1 MPDTIENELA
11 VLERGLTAL
20 RVEYE
25 RFFTGDLKKPPVQTK
40 KRIEDLFRRLEDV
53 HVDRAADRFR
63 LQNLQSR
70 FSSLTELW
78 EKRLLQ
84 REQGK
89 LVPAR
94 PAPPPSRE
102 EAAPAPGRD
111 AEASASVS
119 RKGRVDLM
127 PIFERFCDARR
138 ALGEDVS
145 RLKYER
151 FEELL
156 KKQAAAIR
164 KETGASRL
172 VFEVLTVEGKRP
184 PRRPPGHPERK
195 PMRRFLAAGAAA
207 LLLAAGP
214 MAGKDVYKAF
224 LSPEVPHHRAI
235 QEILAQIEAHPDDAS
250 LFNDLGCLVAW
261 DGFWRDAL
269 RNFETAAKLDPADTR
284 PMFNAG
290 IVYAYKGEWGNAQ
303 ERVPRG
309 REARAGELGRMVDA
323 RLRRGAA
330 GPSAVRRRCLSDVA
344 PDGHVALRR
353 EAEPVRRQLP
363 AEGDRPHGDL

>member
-40 KRIEDLFRRLEDV
+40 RRIEDLFRRLEDV
-53 HVDRAADRFR
+53 HVERAADRFR
-63 LQNLQSR
+63 LQNLQGR

-89 LVPAR
+89 LASGRPTPPPR
-94 PAPPPSRE
+94 EEPPAPE
-102 EAAPAPGRD
+102 RD
-111 AEASASVS
+111 AKASGSVS

-156 KKQAAAIR
+156 KKQAAEIR
-164 KETGASRL
+164 KATGAS
-172 VFEVLTVEGKRP
+172 
-184 PRRPPGHPERK
+184 
-195 PMRRFLAAGAAA
+195 
-207 LLLAAGP
+207 
-214 MAGKDVYKAF
+214 
-224 LSPEVPHHRAI
+224 
-235 QEILAQIEAHPDDAS
+235 AS
-250 LFNDLGCLVAW
+250 SS
-261 DGFWRDAL
+261 R
-269 RNFETAAKLDPADTR
+269 
-284 PMFNAG
+284 
-290 IVYAYKGEWGNAQ
+290 
-303 ERVPRG
+303 
-309 REARAGELGRMVDA
+309 
-323 RLRRGAA
+323 
-330 GPSAVRRRCLSDVA
+330 S
-344 PDGHVALRR
+344 
-353 EAEPVRRQLP
+353 
-363 AEGDRPHGDL
+363 

>member
-53 HVDRAADRFR
+53 HVERAADRFR
-63 LQNLQSR
+63 LQNLQGR

-89 LVPAR
+89 LASGRPTPPLR
-94 PAPPPSRE
+94 EEPPAPE
-102 EAAPAPGRD
+102 RD
-111 AEASASVS
+111 AKASGSVS

-156 KKQAAAIR
+156 KKQAAEIR
-164 KETGASRL
+164 KATGASRL
-172 VFEVLTVEGKRP
+172 VFEVLTVEGRVRLVGRP
-184 PRRPPGHPERK
+184 AAPKGK
-195 PMRRFLAAGAAA
+195 P
-207 LLLAAGP
+207 
-214 MAGKDVYKAF
+214 
-224 LSPEVPHHRAI
+224 
-235 QEILAQIEAHPDDAS
+235 
-250 LFNDLGCLVAW
+250 
-261 DGFWRDAL
+261 
-269 RNFETAAKLDPADTR
+269 
-284 PMFNAG
+284 
-290 IVYAYKGEWGNAQ
+290 
-303 ERVPRG
+303 
-309 REARAGELGRMVDA
+309 
-323 RLRRGAA
+323 
-330 GPSAVRRRCLSDVA
+330 
-344 PDGHVALRR
+344 
-353 EAEPVRRQLP
+353 
-363 AEGDRPHGDL
+363 

>member
-53 HVDRAADRFR
+53 HVERAADRFR
-63 LQNLQSR
+63 LQNLQGR

-89 LVPAR
+89 PAPGR
-94 PAPPPSRE
+94 PAPPPRE
-102 EAAPAPGRD
+102 EPPAPERD
-111 AEASASVS
+111 AKASGSVN
-119 RKGRVDLM
+119 RKGRADLM

-156 KKQAAAIR
+156 KKQAAEIR
-164 KETGASRL
+164 KATGASRL
-172 VFEVLTVEGKRP
+172 VFEVLTVEGRVRLVGRP
-184 PRRPPGHPERK
+184 
-195 PMRRFLAAGAAA
+195 A
-207 LLLAAGP
+207 LP
-214 MAGKDVYKAF
+214 
-224 LSPEVPHHRAI
+224 
-235 QEILAQIEAHPDDAS
+235 
-250 LFNDLGCLVAW
+250 
-261 DGFWRDAL
+261 
-269 RNFETAAKLDPADTR
+269 
-284 PMFNAG
+284 
-290 IVYAYKGEWGNAQ
+290 KGN
-303 ERVPRG
+303 P
-309 REARAGELGRMVDA
+309 
-323 RLRRGAA
+323 
-330 GPSAVRRRCLSDVA
+330 
-344 PDGHVALRR
+344 
-353 EAEPVRRQLP
+353 
-363 AEGDRPHGDL
+363 